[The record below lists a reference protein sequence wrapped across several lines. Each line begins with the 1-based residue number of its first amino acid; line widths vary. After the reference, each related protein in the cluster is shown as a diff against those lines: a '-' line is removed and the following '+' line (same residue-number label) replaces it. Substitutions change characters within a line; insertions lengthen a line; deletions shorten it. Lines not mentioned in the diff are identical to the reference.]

1 MVGERQKKIQKCKI
15 FLPLTGNQIIFSQ
28 GKESQKKQAP
38 KVGFIY
44 FSLVF
49 TMLSEGAKIPLG
61 KTAWIDLD
69 SLTFSLYFQFL
80 GLPTACPYLQQQRH
94 LRGTG
99 LGNIYQHFL
108 TTENGSKLKP
118 PSIRKQLKPAESKAS
133 LSSRQCWEH
142 NGTETRACTS
152 LSVSHPFQHQTKE
165 TH

>member
-1 MVGERQKKIQKCKI
+1 MKQIQKCRI
-15 FLPLTGNQIIFSQ
+15 FLPFGENQIIFSW
-28 GKESQKKQAP
+28 GKESYKKQTAE
-38 KVGFIY
+38 VGFIS

-61 KTAWIDLD
+61 RTAWIELD

-80 GLPTACPYLQQQRH
+80 GLPTACLYLQQQH
-94 LRGTG
+94 QLRGTG
-99 LGNIYQHFL
+99 LGSIYQHIL